1 MNRVLFALAVSVYI
15 LGVDPVSA
23 ATGTTVYAT
32 GNCYIF
38 LTEAGHTLFERSG
51 GQEAKNDQ
59 KVKGE
64 LHEFGYQ
71 ELSDEQGNELLVGWV
86 QNYGVKD
93 EAEVKAFKKSCR

>member
-1 MNRVLFALAVSVYI
+1 MNRVHFALALVICLLIANSA
-15 LGVDPVSA
+15 SA
-23 ATGTTVYAT
+23 ASGTTVYAS

-38 LTEAGHTLFERSG
+38 LTDEGHTLFERSG
-51 GQEAKNDQ
+51 GKEAQKDQ

-71 ELSDEQGNELLVGWV
+71 ELSDEQGNEFLVGWV

-93 EAEVKAFKKSCR
+93 EAEIKAFKESCR